1 VLNGV
6 SLMLAV
12 KVPLKGINEVKN
24 ILIKENLIN
33 KDYKIKT
40 NNDYGLIAIKTQINP
55 ESLEKNINENLN
67 ISKINGL
74 NNITVKIENC
84 EMEPFKKEPRSLT
97 EQLKGKLNEDEIKD
111 LKTSFD
117 IIGDLILLE
126 IPKNL
131 ENYKEIIGN
140 ACLDFTKVK
149 SVFMK
154 KSKIKGV
161 IRTREI
167 EKIAGEY
174 NSKTIAKEHGV
185 KLSLDLKHVYFSPR
199 LATERKRVE
208 EQVKNGEKILD
219 MFTGVGPLPILIA
232 KNKNVEIYGVDINK
246 IAIEYFKEN
255 IRINKLKGNVHPIQG
270 DINDVAIEF
279 KEKRLK
285 FNRIIM
291 NLPETAYK
299 FLDLSI
305 SLLSSNG
312 ILHYYEFSND
322 YDILINRIK
331 QIAITYNREIEVLNR
346 RKIKSSSPGMWI
358 MGVDVKIK

>member
-1 VLNGV
+1 
-6 SLMLAV
+6 MLAV

-24 ILIKENLIN
+24 ILIKINLLN
-33 KDYKIKT
+33 KYYKIKT
-40 NNDYGLIAIKTQINP
+40 DGNYGLIAIKTPKN
-55 ESLEKNINENLN
+55 LENLENKINENLKM
-67 ISKINGL
+67 SKIKDL
-74 NNITVKIENC
+74 NKSTVKIENIG
-84 EMEPFKKEPRSLT
+84 MEPFKKEPRSLS
-97 EQLKGKLNEDEIKD
+97 EQLKGKLNEDEIKY

-117 IIGDLILLE
+117 IIGDLVLLE

-131 ENYKEIIGN
+131 EKHKEVIGN
-140 ACLDFTKVK
+140 ACIDFTNTK
-149 SVFMK
+149 SAFMK
-154 KSKIKGV
+154 KSGIKGV

-167 EKIAGEY
+167 ERIAGED
-174 NSKTIAKEHGV
+174 NSRTIAKEHGV
-185 KLSLDLKHVYFSPR
+185 KISLDLKQVYFSPR

-208 EQVKNGEKILD
+208 KQAKNGEKILD

-255 IRINKLKGNVHPIQG
+255 IKINKLNDHIYPIFG
-270 DINDVAIEF
+270 DINDVALKF
-279 KEKRLK
+279 KEKGLK

-305 SLLSSNG
+305 YLLSDNG
-312 ILHYYEFSND
+312 ILHYYEFSGD
-322 YDILINRIK
+322 YEILINRIK
-331 QIAITYNREIEVLNR
+331 QIAIIYNREIEVLNM
-346 RKIKSSSPGMWI
+346 RKVKSSSPGRWI